1 MPSFKNVQHIHNTPS
16 NSFGTKPIDASQQ
29 FKALVDDSIGKP
41 QDALSKNGGELLYS
55 ANDNQTSLAFTN
67 KKLGLFDRLRT
78 RSALIKLINDSFG
91 KDRARVFTDGL
102 YKESVGRHL
111 VRTCARHTWYGGVI
125 IDEKVMKDIARRLDA
140 MKGEADTTEG
150 RKELKAELT
159 KLKKDQSELKRLLN
173 QPDQN
178 RYDKPTLQ
186 TALYEN
192 KMEINKVKDQLN
204 RNTLK
209 TEINDDGSKTH
220 LFTASKL
227 ESLYKWADIRFRIGR
242 RKSLKKVMQNDFPTK
257 AKAREHEEQARQV
270 LKNSNVTAYAALDNN
285 RMLQIPITILKHS
298 VSYQYTTEKLI
309 KHALDLVEQPQKY
322 NQDSLKKHREGVR
335 EEIGRRIEEEEANND
350 NSKKLIKRFKKKEKY
365 LQEDQHQ
372 SYKNEID
379 GLHKLMELEQNTL
392 KMNEGIL
399 SALKLTKEL
408 VDISLR

>member
-1 MPSFKNVQHIHNTPS
+1 
-16 NSFGTKPIDASQQ
+16 
-29 FKALVDDSIGKP
+29 
-41 QDALSKNGGELLYS
+41 
-55 ANDNQTSLAFTN
+55 
-67 KKLGLFDRLRT
+67 
-78 RSALIKLINDSFG
+78 
-91 KDRARVFTDGL
+91 
-102 YKESVGRHL
+102 
-111 VRTCARHTWYGGVI
+111 
-125 IDEKVMKDIARRLDA
+125 MKDIARRLDA